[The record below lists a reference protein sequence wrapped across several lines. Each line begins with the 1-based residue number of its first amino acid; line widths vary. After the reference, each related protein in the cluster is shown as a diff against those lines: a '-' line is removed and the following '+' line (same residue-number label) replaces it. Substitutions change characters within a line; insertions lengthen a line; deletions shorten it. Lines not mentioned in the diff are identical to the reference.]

1 MPRVKAAAI
10 AAMIVVLALTT
21 WFTSPRAV
29 ALHNVLHHLNFLPF
43 MMAGMLFGWRGAV
56 KALLFGILM
65 QAPIIARHWARW
77 PMDAQDQL
85 LELTIFGSAGIIAGL
100 LADRERVQRLRVEST
115 KHELED
121 VYTELRENVEKMK
134 KTERLSAAGQ
144 LAASLAHE
152 IRNPLASISGAA
164 GILKRGNASPDNKQ
178 ECLGILEKES
188 QRLNKLLTN
197 FLDFARPRLP
207 RFQRVDPRA
216 LVQSVTVLARHAAM
230 RQQVAIIDDLS
241 QQLPTVYCDAEQMKQ
256 VLLNIVLNAIQA
268 TQEGG
273 NVVVKA
279 LVEGTDLWI
288 EVRDEGCGM
297 SSEELD
303 RMFEPFFTTKESGTG
318 LGLAVAANIVEQHG
332 GVLRASNNPD
342 KGMTFRLELPLE
354 RAQKMAGAL

>member
-1 MPRVKAAAI
+1 
-10 AAMIVVLALTT
+10 
-21 WFTSPRAV
+21 
-29 ALHNVLHHLNFLPF
+29 
-43 MMAGMLFGWRGAV
+43 
-56 KALLFGILM
+56 
-65 QAPIIARHWARW
+65 
-77 PMDAQDQL
+77 
-85 LELTIFGSAGIIAGL
+85 
-100 LADRERVQRLRVEST
+100 
-115 KHELED
+115 
-121 VYTELRENVEKMK
+121 
-134 KTERLSAAGQ
+134 
-144 LAASLAHE
+144 
-152 IRNPLASISGAA
+152 
-164 GILKRGNASPDNKQ
+164 
-178 ECLGILEKES
+178 
-188 QRLNKLLTN
+188 
-197 FLDFARPRLP
+197 
-207 RFQRVDPRA
+207 
-216 LVQSVTVLARHAAM
+216 M